1 MGNLS
6 NVKSF
11 LGEMWVLDHVPCQLS
26 KMFFLVILFI
36 IQILQFILLDF
47 LTWQNGDDIIKILI
61 VRIVQRDFRQCHRW

>member
-1 MGNLS
+1 VGNLS

-11 LGEMWVLDHVPCQLS
+11 LGEMRVLDHVPCQLS

-47 LTWQNGDDIIKILI
+47 LTWQNVAAL
-61 VRIVQRDFRQCHRW
+61 C